1 MQFNKNNKKTIANCK
16 SFCHKIS
23 RKLRIHKI
31 NTQCKIKMN
40 ISKLIIKIIKETLK
54 MNLIKFRINNQVIPK
69 FKIKSQIVI

>member
-1 MQFNKNNKKTIANCK
+1 
-16 SFCHKIS
+16 
-23 RKLRIHKI
+23 
-31 NTQCKIKMN
+31 MN